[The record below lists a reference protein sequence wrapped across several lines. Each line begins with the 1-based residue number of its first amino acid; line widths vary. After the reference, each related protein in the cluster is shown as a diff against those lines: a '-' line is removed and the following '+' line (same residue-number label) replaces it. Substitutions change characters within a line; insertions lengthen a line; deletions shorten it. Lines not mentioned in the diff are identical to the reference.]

1 MFKRLKFSEF
11 SYTIM
16 GKDDQ
21 KGDAAFVTFDTTK
34 KYK

>member
-1 MFKRLKFSEF
+1 MIKRLKFSEF
-11 SYTIM
+11 FYTIM

-21 KGDAAFVTFDTTK
+21 KGDAVFVTFNTSK